1 MIFDEDD
8 RFERWIKVSIG
19 LMRFEPHLM
28 GLVQSLGD
36 MDAKLCGT
44 DEKLLDDYCQKN
56 ISPDYEDIQGH
67 VTQSYLWVLGAYEV
81 VRTLTQRMSE
91 NQCNDPPQVFENFRQ
106 VKARFARVR
115 VPLAKFEP
123 ASIHKKT
130 DSHIAFPGFA
140 FDLGIAWQVSEGV
153 IISRRE
159 LSDAL
164 LNALEHARLET
175 LRRSPS

>member
-1 MIFDEDD
+1 MIFGKDD

-36 MDAKLCGT
+36 MDVKLCGT
-44 DEKLLDDYCQKN
+44 DEKLVDDYCQKN
-56 ISPDYEDIQGH
+56 ISPDYENIQGH
-67 VTQSYLWVLGAYEV
+67 LTQSYLWVLGAYEV

-91 NQCNDPPQVFENFRQ
+91 NQCNDPPQVFESFRQ

-130 DSHIAFPGFA
+130 DSHIAYPGFA

-153 IISRRE
+153 IVSRRE

-164 LNALEHARLET
+164 LSALEHARVET

>member
-1 MIFDEDD
+1 MVFDEDD
-8 RFERWIKVSIG
+8 RFQRWIKVSIG

-36 MDAKLCGT
+36 MDIKLYET
-44 DEKLLDDYCQKN
+44 DEKLVDYYCQKN

-91 NQCNDPPQVFENFRQ
+91 NQCNDPSQVFENFRQ
-106 VKARFARVR
+106 VKTRFARVR

-130 DSHIAFPGFA
+130 DSHIAYPGFS
-140 FDLGIAWQVSEGV
+140 FNLGIAWQVSEGV
-153 IISRRE
+153 IVSRRE

-164 LNALEHARLET
+164 LNALEHARVEN
-175 LRRSPS
+175 LRKSPS

>member
-1 MIFDEDD
+1 MD
-8 RFERWIKVSIG
+8 IK
-19 LMRFEPHLM
+19 LYE
-28 GLVQSLGD
+28 
-36 MDAKLCGT
+36 T
-44 DEKLLDDYCQKN
+44 DEKLVDYYCQKN

-91 NQCNDPPQVFENFRQ
+91 NQCNDPSQVFENFRQ
-106 VKARFARVR
+106 VKTRFARVR

-130 DSHIAFPGFA
+130 DSHIAYPGFS
-140 FDLGIAWQVSEGV
+140 FNLGIAWQVSEGV
-153 IISRRE
+153 IVSRRE

-164 LNALEHARLET
+164 LNALEHARVEN
-175 LRRSPS
+175 LRKSPS

>member
-1 MIFDEDD
+1 MIFNEND
-8 RFERWIKVSIG
+8 RFERWIKLSIG
-19 LMRFEPHLM
+19 LIRFEPHLM
-28 GLVQSLGD
+28 ELVQSLGD
-36 MDAKLCGT
+36 IDVKLCKI
-44 DEKLLDDYCQKN
+44 DEILVDDYCQKN

-81 VRTLTQRMSE
+81 VRMLTQRMSE
-91 NQCNDPPQVFENFRQ
+91 NQYNDPPQILERFRQ

-140 FDLGIAWQVSEGV
+140 FDAGVAWKVSEGV
-153 IISRRE
+153 IVSRRE
-159 LSDAL
+159 LSDEL
-164 LNALEHARLET
+164 LNALEHIRVEA
-175 LRRSPS
+175 LRRSPT